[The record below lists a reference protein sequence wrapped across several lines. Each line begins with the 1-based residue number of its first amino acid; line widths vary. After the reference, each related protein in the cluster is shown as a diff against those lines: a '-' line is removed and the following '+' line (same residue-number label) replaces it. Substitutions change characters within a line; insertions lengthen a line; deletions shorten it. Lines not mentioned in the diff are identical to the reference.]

1 MCQGVFHHAR
11 IDNLIK
17 GNEYAPNNRG
27 ILWQGLCFGTRTH
40 DGNSGV
46 NYFSKVGQNGMWQY
60 PIGMKDWVALEL
72 NVTTGTKLS
81 GGSIGR
87 YCINK
92 SNLKA
97 EEQNQHRC
105 PFAGIEALWILYH
118 HVPDSVILS

>member
-1 MCQGVFHHAR
+1 M
-11 IDNLIK
+11 
-17 GNEYAPNNRG
+17 
-27 ILWQGLCFGTRTH
+27 
-40 DGNSGV
+40 
-46 NYFSKVGQNGMWQY
+46 
-60 PIGMKDWVALEL
+60 VALEL
-72 NVTTGTKLS
+72 NVTTSTKLS

-118 HVPDSVILS
+118 YVPDSVILS